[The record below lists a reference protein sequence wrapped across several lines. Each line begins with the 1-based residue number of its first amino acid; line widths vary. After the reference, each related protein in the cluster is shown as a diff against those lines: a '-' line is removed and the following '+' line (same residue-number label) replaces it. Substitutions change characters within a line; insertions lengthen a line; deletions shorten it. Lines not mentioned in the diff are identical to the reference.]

1 MADRSTPL
9 PPRRLPYLDG
19 LRFLAVSM
27 VLAYHGGLP
36 GLSTA
41 GFYGVDVFFVLSGF
55 LITTLLLA
63 EQQQRNR
70 IRLGAFWGRR
80 AVRLLPALLLMLV
93 AVDLYVAFVA
103 PAGRYPGFRAD
114 AFSVLAYVSNWHFVA
129 VSSNYFSST
138 AAPSLLTHT
147 WSLAIEEQF
156 YLVWPLALWGVSAL
170 ARRRG
175 MRPAAAVLAL
185 SATGAVA
192 SAAWMA
198 YLYRAGASPSR
209 LYYGTD
215 THASGL
221 LVGAALAALVARA
234 GGVEGLGGRGGRL
247 ATPVAVGSFAALA
260 WAACDMGSS
269 DPLAYQGGFLAV
281 AVVSAG
287 LLAAVLLH
295 PTGPAARVLSF
306 GVFRYIGRISYGM
319 YLWYFPLFAVL
330 DGSATGLSGFALF
343 ALRAGADLAAAA
355 ASYHLMEARLLRRP
369 AARVERAGQAR
380 LAVRTG
386 RGAVLVGCVVA
397 AAVLV
402 SADTSPA
409 PGATVTTAS
418 PGLVAGGSSVGPGVA
433 GQAIQGRPG
442 RELRLLVTGDST
454 GMTLGLDLSAAP
466 VEQRYGLV
474 VDDVALMGCGVAI
487 SAAVRSHSVA
497 VSPPPPC
504 NQATPAARQ
513 WPALLRREVA
523 AFRPDLVLLA
533 AGRWEVQ
540 SRRPAP
546 GAAWTDITRPADQSY
561 VRGQLALAASIVA
574 SSGARLALATAPCF
588 SSGEQPDGSP
598 WPEDSPL
605 RLRAYNDLVRSVA
618 ASSVPRATV
627 VNLDAMVCPGGRF
640 HTTIDGVT
648 VRAPDGV
655 HYPFFSLS
663 APTAP
668 DPDTEA
674 QSERFGAWIAP
685 RILAAIG
692 RQPGVTG

>member
-1 MADRSTPL
+1 MADRSAPL
-9 PPRRLPYLDG
+9 PPGRLAYLDG
-19 LRFLAVSM
+19 LRFVAVSM

-36 GLSTA
+36 GLGTA

-55 LITTLLLA
+55 LITSLLLA
-63 EQQQRNR
+63 EQHERGR

-129 VSSNYFSST
+129 TSSNYFSAA

-156 YLVWPLALWGVSAL
+156 YLVWPLALWAAAAV

-175 MRPAAAVLAL
+175 FRPAGAVLAL

-221 LVGAALAALVARA
+221 LVGAALAALVARS
-234 GGVEGLGGRGGRL
+234 GGVERLVGRGVRL
-247 ATPVAVGSFAALA
+247 ATPVALAALA
-260 WAACDMGSS
+260 ALGWAACDMGSS
-269 DPLAYQGGFLAV
+269 DPLAYQGGYLAV
-281 AVVSAG
+281 ALVTAG
-287 LLAAVLLH
+287 LLAAVLLQ
-295 PTGPAARVLSF
+295 PDGPVARVLSF
-306 GVFRYIGRISYGM
+306 AVFRYIGRISYGM

-330 DGSATGLSGFALF
+330 DRSTTGLSGWALF
-343 ALRAGADLAAAA
+343 ALRAGADVAAAA
-355 ASYHLMEARLLRRP
+355 ASYHLMEARLLRRRP
-369 AARVERAGQAR
+369 A
-380 LAVRTG
+380 RTG
-386 RGAVLVGCVVA
+386 RDAPAGSPVRARRGVILAGSVAA

-402 SADTSPA
+402 SADTAPA
-409 PGATVTTAS
+409 PGASAAIAA
-418 PGLVAGGSSVGPGVA
+418 PGLVSGSPAEGAGPAQQAAQRPA
-433 GQAIQGRPG
+433 GRQ
-442 RELRLLVTGDST
+442 LRLLVTGDST
-454 GMTLGLDLSAAP
+454 GMTLGLDLSSAG
-466 VEQRYGLV
+466 VERRYGLL
-474 VDDVALMGCGVAI
+474 VDDVAMMGCGVAV
-487 SAAVRSHSVA
+487 SASVRSHSVA
-497 VSPPPPC
+497 VVPPPPC
-504 NQATPAARQ
+504 NQATPPGGR

-523 AFRPDLVLLA
+523 VFRPDVVLLA

-546 GAAWTDITRPADQSY
+546 AAAWTDITRPADQAY
-561 VRGQLALAASIVA
+561 VRAQLELAASIV
-574 SSGARLALATAPCF
+574 SSAGARLALATAPCF

-598 WPEDSPL
+598 WPEDSPA
-605 RLRAYNDLVRSVA
+605 RVRDYNNLVRSVA
-618 ASSVPRATV
+618 GSVPRATV
-627 VNLDAMVCPGGRF
+627 VDLYSMVCPGGRF
-640 HTTIDGVT
+640 HTTIGGVT

-655 HYPFFSLS
+655 HYPFFSVS
-663 APTAP
+663 APSAA
-668 DPDTEA
+668 DPDTEIQA
-674 QSERFGAWIAP
+674 ERFGEWIAP

-692 RQPGVTG
+692 WQPGVTG